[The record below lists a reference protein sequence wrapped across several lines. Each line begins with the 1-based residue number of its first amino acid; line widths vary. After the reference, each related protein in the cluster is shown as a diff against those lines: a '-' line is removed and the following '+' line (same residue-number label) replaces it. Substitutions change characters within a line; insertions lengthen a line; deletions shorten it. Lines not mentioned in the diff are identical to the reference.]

1 MSKLTRKYIA
11 LEDLVEAI
19 IDNRGKT
26 VPTSV
31 EGIPLIATNCIKH
44 SSIYPTYDN
53 IRYISSETFDTWF
66 RAHLKPNDILFVNK
80 GTPGRVCVVPNPVKF
95 CAAQDMVGLRF
106 KESVDYRYMFA
117 VLRSD
122 EIQKTIANNHVGL
135 VIPHFRK
142 QELVKM
148 QLPIVDITVQ
158 RKIGQ
163 LYFDISNK
171 IELNNR
177 INTELEAMAKT
188 IYDYWFVQFDFPDAN
203 GKPYKSSGGKM
214 VYNDVLKREV
224 PEGWEVDKLDSYIER
239 IIDYRGRT
247 PKKLNYDWS
256 ENPNDIIALSAKHLK
271 DGKLVNLNDANR
283 VSPALYKLW
292 MKEELKEGDILMTSE
307 APLGEFFYLV
317 GETKYCLSQRLFA
330 IRADESKVKSS
341 YLFFELSKGNGFSQ
355 IIGKQSGST
364 VFGIR
369 QDELRKVFILKPS
382 SFLQEA
388 FDSKIKKI
396 YPAIRNNE
404 YQNQQLSQLRD
415 WLLPMLMNGQVSVAD
430 AYQEAAQALSMAAE
444 DAAGYGKKK

>member
-1 MSKLTRKYIA
+1 MIKWQKKRLS
-11 LEDLVEAI
+11 DLCHRIGDGLHGTPVYSDNSDIYFINGNNLKGGKII
-19 IDNRGKT
+19 IDSETKKVNQEELNKNYVELNQNSLLISINGTLGSMAFYNNEKVMLGKSSAYLNFKSSINKFYYYYFQLSNIQKYFYDVAT
-26 VPTSV
+26 GSTIKNLSLKSLQDFEVPV
-31 EGIPLIATNCIKH
+31 PEKKEWEGIA
-44 SSIYPTYDN
+44 
-53 IRYISSETFDTWF
+53 
-66 RAHLKPNDILFVNK
+66 
-80 GTPGRVCVVPNPVKF
+80 
-95 CAAQDMVGLRF
+95 
-106 KESVDYRYMFA
+106 SVLSALD
-117 VLRSD
+117 D
-122 EIQKTIANNHVGL
+122 
-135 VIPHFRK
+135 
-142 QELVKM
+142 
-148 QLPIVDITVQ
+148 
-158 RKIGQ
+158 
-163 LYFDISNK
+163 K

-177 INTELEAMAKT
+177 INAELEAMAKT
-188 IYDYWFVQFDFPDAN
+188 IYDYWFVQFDFPDGN

-224 PEGWEVDKLDSYIER
+224 PEGWEVGILDSYIER

-283 VSPALYKLW
+283 VIPALYKLW

-388 FDSKIKKI
+388 FDGKIKKI
-396 YPAIRNNE
+396 YAAIRNNE

-430 AYQEAAQALSMAAE
+430 AYQQAAQALSMAAE
-444 DAAGYGKKK
+444 DAAGYGKKR